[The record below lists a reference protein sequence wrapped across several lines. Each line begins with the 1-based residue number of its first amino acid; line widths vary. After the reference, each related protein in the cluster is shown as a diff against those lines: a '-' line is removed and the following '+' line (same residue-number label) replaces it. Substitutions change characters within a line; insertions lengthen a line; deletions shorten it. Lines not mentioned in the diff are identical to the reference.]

1 MSTLTRRRLL
11 ALGGVGGAGL
21 LASSSGATSIVPP
34 GFFVGRGT
42 VLEIQAGKVAH
53 AGDIER
59 EYRAVRGE
67 PTARL
72 RGEPGDRLSGVSA

>member
-11 ALGGVGGAGL
+11 ALGGVGSAGL

-42 VLEIQAGKVAH
+42 VLEIQAGEVAH

-59 EYRAVRGE
+59 EYRAVRFGE
-67 PTARL
+67 GARL
-72 RGEPGDRLSGVSA
+72 RFDAGDRITLEAS